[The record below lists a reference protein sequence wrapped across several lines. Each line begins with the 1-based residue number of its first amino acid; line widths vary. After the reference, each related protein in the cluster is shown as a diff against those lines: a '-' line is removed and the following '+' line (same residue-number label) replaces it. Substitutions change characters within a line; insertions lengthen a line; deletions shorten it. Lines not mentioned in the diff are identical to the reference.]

1 MKKVTHIPKVGEELF
16 LIRNNSSSIKCE
28 RNLVRVTKV
37 GRKYFYIDAYP
48 IYNLKFSIDT
58 WINSLD
64 MCNIFELYS
73 SEEEYNSF
81 VLFNKMISEL
91 GNIFY
96 HRTPLDKIKSWSSK
110 QLEEIYKILD
120 LILPN

>member
-73 SEEEYNSF
+73 KYDNKQKSDILTKCVEHLKREEEM
-81 VLFNKMISEL
+81 FNKADASYEEL
-91 GNIFY
+91 
-96 HRTPLDKIKSWSSK
+96 L
-110 QLEEIYKILD
+110 
-120 LILPN
+120 